1 MPEVWNVASPV
12 SASVMDREPESVRFG
27 LLASS
32 VTAPTLLPAITAAS
46 LTPVMVTTT
55 SWLVPSRALTV
66 KVSTLVSPAWRY
78 CTAALAT
85 L

>member
-12 SASVMDREPESVRFG
+12 SASVMLRLPESVRFG

-32 VTAPTLLPAITAAS
+32 VTAPTLSPAITAAS
-46 LTPVMVTTT
+46 LTPVMVTLIWC
-55 SWLVPSRALTV
+55 SVPSRALTV